1 MNATSLS
8 LNCGKSNYQRKYF
21 YNEPEQMNTEMKEY
35 TNLHECVTKL
45 LQVQV
50 DYKSARISAFPE
62 GTDSTK
68 L

>member
-1 MNATSLS
+1 
-8 LNCGKSNYQRKYF
+8 
-21 YNEPEQMNTEMKEY
+21 MNTEMKEY